1 MGNAGHLGQVRA
13 SRWTLYRETVKAE
26 KSRENLDPPFSE
38 SFVKPQY
45 LIKV

>member
-1 MGNAGHLGQVRA
+1 MGNAGHHLGQVRA
-13 SRWTLYRETVKAE
+13 SRWIYRETVKAE